1 MKEYQIIFIFSF
13 LYLITSKTVA
23 NTLDTDKI
31 YIAVGR
37 DIFPVNLLQNEITE
51 ELVTILPLKT
61 KISNGTTN
69 ENSRHISLKT
79 QIDISMPIISN
90 SINAERGD
98 IILYKGQELIILNE
112 PALLNNINDNDYI
125 KIGEI
130 DNSDKLFDNISMN
143 KSILICNYR
152 KQDLCNNP
160 ASLCVYAV
168 ALPQKHSPC
177 LTPLETSEDF
187 PILHFPNQTQDI
199 PCFPAY

>member
-1 MKEYQIIFIFSF
+1 MKAYQSIFIFSF

-69 ENSRHISLKT
+69 ENSRHISLNT

-143 KSILICNYR
+143 KSILIWNSLNYENQ
-152 KQDLCNNP
+152 KEKVKP
-160 ASLCVYAV
+160 YGYYTSLMNFFTWKIFTFIC
-168 ALPQKHSPC
+168 
-177 LTPLETSEDF
+177 F
-187 PILHFPNQTQDI
+187 ILL
-199 PCFPAY
+199 

>member
-1 MKEYQIIFIFSF
+1 MKAYQIIFIFSF
-13 LYLITSKTVA
+13 LYLIISKTVA

-31 YIAVGR
+31 YIAFGR

-130 DNSDKLFDNISMN
+130 DNSDKLFDKISMN
-143 KSILICNYR
+143 KSILLWNSLNYENQKEKVKPYGYYTSLINFFTWKIFTFIC
-152 KQDLCNNP
+152 
-160 ASLCVYAV
+160 
-168 ALPQKHSPC
+168 
-177 LTPLETSEDF
+177 F
-187 PILHFPNQTQDI
+187 ILL
-199 PCFPAY
+199 

>member
-1 MKEYQIIFIFSF
+1 MKAYQIIFIFSF

-143 KSILICNYR
+143 KSILIWNSLNYENQ
-152 KQDLCNNP
+152 KEKVKP
-160 ASLCVYAV
+160 YGYYTSLMNFFTWKIF
-168 ALPQKHSPC
+168 ALFYF
-177 LTPLETSEDF
+177 EYN
-187 PILHFPNQTQDI
+187 ILFKF
-199 PCFPAY
+199 CS